1 MSLGWNHIKL
11 SKDILYVSLKTTRYP
26 SGGKKKSLFS
36 LIINDATLFFHIGS
50 FVYKKISI
58 KLDQI

>member
-26 SGGKKKSLFS
+26 SGKKKSLFS

-50 FVYKKISI
+50 FYKKISI
-58 KLDQI
+58 KLVDQI